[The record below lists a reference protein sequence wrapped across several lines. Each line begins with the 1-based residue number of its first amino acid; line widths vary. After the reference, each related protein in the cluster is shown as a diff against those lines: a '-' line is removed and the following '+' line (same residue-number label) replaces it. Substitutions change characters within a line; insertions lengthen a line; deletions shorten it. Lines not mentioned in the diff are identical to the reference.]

1 MPVHEITMPDGS
13 KGYQWGSRGKKYK
26 NRADAERQGEAA
38 YANGYTGDLALDA
51 SARSVDID
59 GRLHIALSHIS
70 KAMVCPYY
78 GWEIP
83 DFEKLGLDSDKL
95 YYLLRPPEEL
105 QRAAPTFARLPIL
118 SKHIPVSSA
127 DIQSDL
133 IVGAVGS
140 DVTYNDPYLDADL
153 AIWDDAAIA
162 GIETNTIRELS
173 CAYHYVPQMT
183 AGVFNG
189 EPYDGVMTD
198 ILGNHLALVKKGRA
212 GGDVM
217 AADTAISNSSGVN
230 PFIGFLKELP
240 HMVMNKKSKDA
251 LTLAI
256 LALDSSLDPKK
267 LAVVMDALPESD
279 EPEMVGDK
287 TAKDESEKEQD
298 ERVAKDKTAKDE
310 SEKEEEEKKEAE
322 DEEEE
327 EKKEKEKVA
336 KDAAIKLAVDSFRAE
351 LKSADEARR
360 AVRPTVGDVA
370 MDSAEEVYSFALDT
384 LKVDHKGVSGV
395 PALRALYS
403 VASSKAP
410 SAPRIAQD
418 ADFDKKFPDLKRFR

>member
-1 MPVHEITMPDGS
+1 
-13 KGYQWGSRGKKYK
+13 
-26 NRADAERQGEAA
+26 
-38 YANGYTGDLALDA
+38 
-51 SARSVDID
+51 
-59 GRLHIALSHIS
+59 
-70 KAMVCPYY
+70 
-78 GWEIP
+78 
-83 DFEKLGLDSDKL
+83 
-95 YYLLRPPEEL
+95 
-105 QRAAPTFARLPIL
+105 
-118 SKHIPVSSA
+118 
-127 DIQSDL
+127 
-133 IVGAVGS
+133 
-140 DVTYNDPYLDADL
+140 
-153 AIWDDAAIA
+153 
-162 GIETNTIRELS
+162 
-173 CAYHYVPQMT
+173 
-183 AGVFNG
+183 
-189 EPYDGVMTD
+189 
-198 ILGNHLALVKKGRA
+198 
-212 GGDVM
+212 
-217 AADTAISNSSGVN
+217 
-230 PFIGFLKELP
+230 
-240 HMVMNKKSKDA
+240 MVMNKKSKDA

-298 ERVAKDKTAKDE
+298 ERVAKDKDE
-310 SEKEEEEKKEAE
+310 SEEEKKKAEEKAE
-322 DEEEE
+322 DESEE
-327 EKKEKEKVA
+327 EKKKAEVA

-395 PALRALYS
+395 PALKALYS